1 MRPYLR
7 TGVLILS
14 TLLTCPLF
22 AQTAEPVRTWKDIT
36 GSFSI
41 QATFVKLTGDL
52 VVLEPSGK
60 PELSLPLAQLSA
72 IDQQYVR
79 KRHTELQRYLNAR
92 VVKPGDNL
100 AAIVASARNN
110 SVIKLTAGT
119 FQLQPR
125 QPHNQGGQVER
136 KRGRTNTGAGRDK
149 TMIKLASKVDVGIL
163 IGNDVDDLKI
173 EHLHIQGSPPL
184 TTNTAGIGSTS
195 LCSDVRNVVL
205 TNLKVDQVAVGIFI
219 VTNKGPV

>member
-7 TGVLILS
+7 AGVLILS

-22 AQTAEPVRTWKDIT
+22 AQGPEPLRTWKDIT

-60 PELSLPLAQLSA
+60 PEVSLPLAQLST

-79 KRHTELQRYLNAR
+79 KRQAELQRYLTAR
-92 VVKPGDNL
+92 VVKPGDDL

-119 FQLQPR
+119 FQLQPG
-125 QPHNQGGQVER
+125 QPHKQG
-136 KRGRTNTGAGRDK
+136 
-149 TMIKLASKVDVGIL
+149 
-163 IGNDVDDLKI
+163 
-173 EHLHIQGSPPL
+173 
-184 TTNTAGIGSTS
+184 
-195 LCSDVRNVVL
+195 VL
-205 TNLKVDQVAVGIFI
+205 
-219 VTNKGPV
+219 